1 MKVWSSKPSRDG
13 LEQGLLLLLSC
24 RLPAPLLTVGQ
35 LPRLEGPQLDLVD
48 DGAVVGDGDVVGV
61 LESVAVAVEVGDEGA
76 GVDVDDE
83 ALRLLLVEH
92 AEGLGA
98 AHRVDPATCGKFKQL
113 SIELGSLNR
122 K

>member
-1 MKVWSSKPSRDG
+1 MWLSSWS
-13 LEQGLLLLLSC
+13 
-24 RLPAPLLTVGQ
+24 PAPVLTVGQ
-35 LPRLEGPQLDLVD
+35 LPGLEGPQLDLVD

-61 LESVAVAVEVGDEGA
+61 LEAFAVAVKVGDEGA

-98 AHRVDPATCGKFKQL
+98 AHRVDPATCAC
-113 SIELGSLNR
+113 LNNCQSSWVV
-122 K
+122 

>member
-1 MKVWSSKPSRDG
+1 M
-13 LEQGLLLLLSC
+13 EQGGLLLLC
-24 RLPAPLLTVGQ
+24 RWPPAPLLTVGQ

-83 ALRLLLVEH
+83 ALRLLPVEH
-92 AEGLGA
+92 AEGLGT
-98 AHRVDPATCGKFKQL
+98 AHGVDPSTYKF
-113 SIELGSLNR
+113 I
-122 K
+122 